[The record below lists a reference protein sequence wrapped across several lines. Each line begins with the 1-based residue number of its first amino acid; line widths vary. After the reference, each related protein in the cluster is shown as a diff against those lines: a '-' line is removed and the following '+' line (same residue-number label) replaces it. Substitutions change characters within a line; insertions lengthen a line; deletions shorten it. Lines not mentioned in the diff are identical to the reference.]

1 MHQVAKLQVAVSY
14 RQTCPFARMQSTNLG
29 KLWQLPGNSKSNVS
43 CAVLPN
49 FKVSPALR
57 IKLGPFLY
65 WHVFWQPFQLS
76 TLKNSRNS
84 LESRQMGFPVSY
96 FQQRGSCRLLQSVGA
111 HLVHCAAPTLKI
123 CGDSPGRGTWVKLPR
138 GKFSS
143 FPREPVGSWGRF
155 YTSSLL
161 DLCWPQLTS
170 ALSGSR
176 CDWCSNRTEP
186 KWRTPNTS
194 EPCRR
199 TVFFCCCA
207 PASAGYLP
215 ASTSFAQVTPPTT
228 PTPTP
233 NAALVSVVS
242 AIPRIVCETINA
254 LELQDET
261 PSWKIMD
268 NKVDFLLH
276 SIN

>member
-1 MHQVAKLQVAVSY
+1 
-14 RQTCPFARMQSTNLG
+14 MQSTNLG

-123 CGDSPGRGTWVKLPR
+123 CGDSPGRGTWVKLGTRLAGHLASPEANFQVSPASRLEVGAVSIRAPCSICAGHSSRAPSLVPGATGARIGRNPSGGRRILPNPAAEQCSFAAAPR
-138 GKFSS
+138 
-143 FPREPVGSWGRF
+143 R
-155 YTSSLL
+155 
-161 DLCWPQLTS
+161 
-170 ALSGSR
+170 ALA
-176 CDWCSNRTEP
+176 T
-186 KWRTPNTS
+186 
-194 EPCRR
+194 CRR
-199 TVFFCCCA
+199 
-207 PASAGYLP
+207 
-215 ASTSFAQVTPPTT
+215 
-228 PTPTP
+228 
-233 NAALVSVVS
+233 
-242 AIPRIVCETINA
+242 RR
-254 LELQDET
+254 
-261 PSWKIMD
+261 
-268 NKVDFLLH
+268 H
-276 SIN
+276 SRR